1 MGVTDKNGKTK
12 NVLQALCLSKDRECY
27 KGTVQQQD
35 QSQDINQANSQSV
48 HTDNL
53 PTKQNRFSKFFSQVR
68 ARFARNQN
76 QQSQPENNYS
86 QHDKPKEKKSW
97 ELEPEER
104 TRIQKET
111 AEIAQKHREQEEQ
124 TKQIPTQEAQYV
136 QGSEEQGD
144 FQPIN
149 EGQVPV
155 QQQPVVDMGC
165 MEL

>member
-1 MGVTDKNGKTK
+1 MRYIMGYLILIGVIVFICIAIHDCRPDVVKRREDEFLKTLGHDPNSIEAEMIRTKTK
-12 NVLQALCLSKDRECY
+12 HAQLNEQIK
-27 KGTVQQQD
+27 
-35 QSQDINQANSQSV
+35 
-48 HTDNL
+48 
-53 PTKQNRFSKFFSQVR
+53 
-68 ARFARNQN
+68 
-76 QQSQPENNYS
+76 
-86 QHDKPKEKKSW
+86 KE
-97 ELEPEER
+97 ELK
-104 TRIQKET
+104 KET